1 MTIDFDSITRAT
13 AQAFGRAITEYQ
25 KGVIAL
31 DAGGVNPYGDLS
43 YKVPVR
49 LNETAERIAVTYS
62 PDVNVQ
68 VLRDKMPVIVEVFEG
83 GFRLVAI
90 DAEAAGALLGGSII
104 KVSAEQIGI
113 FGGASASANGS
124 SGLVPAPA
132 AGQQNRLLRGNGQW
146 SDAVLSVALSS
157 VGWYTAAFSAGT
169 VTISP
174 TASQTAFRTLATPT
188 TAGTVALRQLT
199 TRYLTDAGATDHVA
213 WTVFTSAASRSQTL
227 TGLLTDELEIW
238 VQLRSEATATSDG
251 LLLRFNSD
259 STAANYVS
267 LSSNTTHSATLTTT
281 ESLSGASQGI
291 VIANGMTAANSPAN
305 WLSFVKIKVSGY
317 NVAARLK
324 LVSWEGFTPADD
336 ATGELIKVAGG
347 GMWLNTSAAIT
358 SFQMLTTS
366 GSNLAGAYQVI
377 GVGNA
382 N

>member
-90 DAEAAGALLGGSII
+90 DAEAAGDLLGGSII

-132 AGQQNRLLRGNGQW
+132 AGQQNSVLRGNGQW
-146 SDAVLSVALSS
+146 SATLLSLTSGVS
-157 VGWYTAAFSAGT
+157 WYTVSTTAGAATLNA
-169 VTISP
+169 
-174 TASQTAFRTLATPT
+174 TASQTAYRTLATST
-188 TAGTVALRQLT
+188 TASAVALRQLT
-199 TRYLTDAGATDHVA
+199 TRYLIDAGSTDHVA
-213 WTVFTSAASRSQTL
+213 WTTFTSAASRSQAFTA
-227 TGLLTDELEIW
+227 LTDELEIW
-238 VQLRSEATATSDG
+238 VQLRSGATATSDG

-267 LSSNTTHSATLTTT
+267 LSSNTTHSATLTTS
-281 ESLSGASQGI
+281 ESLSGASQGV

-305 WLSFVKIKVSGY
+305 WFSFVKIKVSGY
-317 NVAARLK
+317 NVAARMK

>member
-25 KGVIAL
+25 RGVIAL

-104 KVSAEQIGI
+104 KVSASQIGI
-113 FGGASASANGS
+113 FSGATSVANGS

-132 AGQQNRLLRGNGQW
+132 AGQQGRFLSGGGQW
-146 SDAVLSVALSS
+146 SEALLSLTSGVS
-157 VGWYTAAFSAGT
+157 WYTVSTTAGAATLNAA
-169 VTISP
+169 
-174 TASQTAFRTLATPT
+174 ASQTAYRTLATST
-188 TAGTVALRQLT
+188 TASAVALRQLT
-199 TRYLTDAGATDHVA
+199 TRYLTDAGATDHVP
-213 WTVFTSAASRSQTL
+213 WGTVTSSATL
-227 TGLLTDELEIW
+227 NLGLGTLGTDELEIW
-238 VQLRSEATATSDG
+238 YQLRSVATATSDG
-251 LLLRFNSD
+251 IVLTFNND
-259 STAANYVS
+259 TTAANYVS
-267 LSSNTTHSATLTTT
+267 LSSNTTHADTLTTS
-281 ESLSGASQGI
+281 ENLSGAAQGI

-305 WLSFVKIKVSGY
+305 WYSFLKIKVSGY
-317 NVAARLK
+317 NVAARMK
-324 LVSWEGFTPADD
+324 LVSWDGFTPADN
-336 ATGELIKVAGG
+336 ATGELIKIAGG
-347 GMWLNTSAAIT
+347 GMWLNTANAIT
-358 SFQMLTTS
+358 SVQAKTVS
-366 GSNLAGAYQVI
+366 GSNLLGAYQVI